1 MSGIQR
7 VGKNINH
14 VRGDTG
20 IVRVEMET
28 CKGRRLRFRDG
39 DSAVLTIKKK
49 ISDAKP
55 VLQKLTTNGYFVFQ
69 HEDTQSLPIGNYWY
83 DIQVTLKE
91 GQVITAVGP
100 AQYRLLPDVTSSIL
114 DETTDDGESSGPE
127 YTTVINMINIVLSEY
142 PPDDG
147 SYWIRPI

>member
-55 VLQKLTTNGYFVFQ
+55 VLQKMTTNGYFVFQ

-114 DETTDDGESSGPE
+114 DETMDDSESSGPE
-127 YTTVINMINIVLSEY
+127 YATVINMINIVLSEY

>member
-49 ISDAKP
+49 INDAKP
-55 VLQKLTTNGYFVFQ
+55 VLQKMTTNGYFVFQ
-69 HEDTQSLPIGNYWY
+69 HEDTQKLPIGTYWY

-100 AQYRLLPDVTSSIL
+100 AQYRLLPDVTSSIV

>member
-28 CKGRRLRFRDG
+28 CKGRRIRFRDG

-55 VLQKLTTNGYFVFQ
+55 VLQKMTTNGYFVFQ
-69 HEDTQSLPIGNYWY
+69 HEDTQKLPIGTYWY

-100 AQYRLLPDVTSSIL
+100 AQYRLLPDVTSSIV